1 MTTIPNHTTLLEHD
15 KKMLHPMH
23 HPSIHNDPL
32 VVKRAEGVW
41 LHTTDG
47 RKFLD
52 GLGGLWNVN
61 AGFGRKELA
70 EAAYQQMLEV
80 AYCNNYAS
88 MSNVPAI
95 ELANK
100 LAGYAYEGLNTTYF
114 TSGGAEANESAFKT
128 ARYYW
133 KRLGKKSKVKVI
145 ARMEAYHG
153 VTMAAM
159 SATGMPRFWT
169 MFEPRVPEFS
179 HVPAPNAYR
188 YAGDIK
194 AGETVG
200 EAAARA
206 LEEAILREGPDTV
219 AAFIAEPVQG
229 AGGVIIPPDD
239 YFPRVR
245 QICNKYDVLFIAD
258 EVITGFGR
266 TGSMFALGR
275 YDVQP
280 DILSFAK
287 GITSGYI
294 PMGGI
299 QIHDKIKE
307 VIDSAPVTE
316 AWNHGMTYS
325 GHATAAAVALKNLEI
340 LENEKLAEHAAK
352 MQKPFWDGFKKLRDA
367 FVQVDNPRALG
378 LIGGIELVKSRE
390 TKEPDLD
397 LAAKVYKAARQRGL
411 ITRNI
416 GATLAF
422 SPPLVISEKEIAFIH
437 DTLHEAISSV
447 VKEAVAV

>member
-1 MTTIPNHTTLLEHD
+1 MPQTLDHPTLLEQD

-23 HPSIHNDPL
+23 HPNLHNDPL
-32 VVKRAEGVW
+32 VVKSAKGVW
-41 LHTTDG
+41 LETTDG
-47 RKFLD
+47 RRMLD

-61 AGFGRKELA
+61 AGFGRDELA
-70 EAAYQQMLEV
+70 RAAFDQMLQV
-80 AYCNNYAS
+80 AYCNNYAG
-88 MSNVPAI
+88 MTNIPAT
-95 ELANK
+95 ELADK
-100 LAGYAYEGLNTTYF
+100 LSGYAYEGLNTTYF

-133 KRLGKKSKVKVI
+133 KRMGKKTKVKVI
-145 ARMEAYHG
+145 SRMEAYHG

-169 MFEPRVPEFS
+169 MFEPRVPDFS
-179 HVPAPNAYR
+179 HIPAPNTYR

-194 AGETVG
+194 TGETVG
-200 EAAARA
+200 QAAARA

-239 YFPRVR
+239 YFPLVR
-245 QICNKYDVLFIAD
+245 QICDTYDVLFIAD

-266 TGSMFALGR
+266 TGAMFALGR
-275 YDVQP
+275 YEVKP
-280 DILSFAK
+280 DIMAFAK
-287 GITSGYI
+287 GITSGYM

-307 VIDSAPVTE
+307 AIDTAPAAE

-325 GHATAAAVALKNLEI
+325 GHATAAAVALKNIEI
-340 LENEKLAEHAAK
+340 IETEKLPEHAAR
-352 MQKPFWDGFKKLRDA
+352 MHAPFLKGFQKLRDA

-378 LIGGIELVKSRE
+378 LIGGIEFVKSRD
-390 TKEPDLD
+390 TKEPDLE
-397 LAAKVYKAARQRGL
+397 LAAKVFKASRQRGL

-422 SPPLVISEKEIAFIH
+422 SPPLIISEKEIAIIH
-437 DTLHEAISSV
+437 DTLYEAIASV
-447 VKEAVAV
+447 TKEVVAA

>member
-1 MTTIPNHTTLLEHD
+1 MNQPLEHKTLLAQD
-15 KKMLHPMH
+15 QKMLHPMH
-23 HPSIHNDPL
+23 HPNLHNDPL
-32 VVKRAEGVW
+32 VVKHAEGVW

-47 RKFLD
+47 RKLLD

-61 AGFGRKELA
+61 VGFGRKELA
-70 EAAYQQMLEV
+70 QAAYEQMLQV
-80 AYCNNYAS
+80 AYCNNYAG
-88 MSNVPAI
+88 MTNVPAA

-100 LAGYAYEGLNTTYF
+100 LSGYAYQGLNTTYF

-133 KRLGKKSKVKVI
+133 KRLGKKTKVKVI
-145 ARMEAYHG
+145 ARMDAYHG

-169 MFEPRVPEFS
+169 MFEPKIPEFS
-179 HVPAPNAYR
+179 HIPAPNTYR
-188 YAGDIK
+188 YAGEVK

-200 EAAARA
+200 QAAARA
-206 LEEAILREGPDTV
+206 LEEEILRQGPDTV

-239 YFPRVR
+239 YFPLVR
-245 QICNKYDVLFIAD
+245 QVCDKYEVLFIAD

-266 TGSMFALGR
+266 TGAMFALGR
-275 YDVQP
+275 YKVTP
-280 DILSFAK
+280 DIMSFAK

-307 VIDSAPVTE
+307 AIDTAPVSE
-316 AWNHGMTYS
+316 AWNHGFTYS
-325 GHATAAAVALKNLEI
+325 GHATAAAVALKNIEI
-340 LENEKLAEHAAK
+340 LESEHLADHAA
-352 MQKPFWDGFKKLRDA
+352 QRHASFLNVFKKLRDE
-367 FVQVDNPRALG
+367 FVQVDNPRAMG
-378 LIGGIELVKSRE
+378 LIGGIEFVKSRE
-390 TKEPDLD
+390 SKEPDLD
-397 LAAKVYKAARQRGL
+397 TAAKVFKAARQRGL

-422 SPPLVISEKEIAFIH
+422 SPPLIISEDEIAFIYNI
-437 DTLHEAISSV
+437 LREAITSV
-447 VKEAVAV
+447 VKETVAA

>member
-1 MTTIPNHTTLLEHD
+1 MTPDHKTLLEHD
-15 KKMLHPMH
+15 QKMLHPMH
-23 HPSIHNDPL
+23 HPNLHSDPL
-32 VVKRAEGVW
+32 VVKHAEGVW

-47 RKFLD
+47 RKMLD

-61 AGFGRKELA
+61 VGFGRKELA
-70 EAAYQQMLEV
+70 QAAYEQMLQV
-80 AYCNNYAS
+80 AYCNNYAG
-88 MSNVPAI
+88 MTNIPAS
-95 ELANK
+95 ELAAK
-100 LAGYAYEGLNTTYF
+100 LSGYAYEGLNTTYF

-133 KRLGKKSKVKVI
+133 KRLGKKNKVKVI
-145 ARMEAYHG
+145 ARMDAYHG

-169 MFEPRVPEFS
+169 MFEPKIPEFS
-179 HVPAPNAYR
+179 HIPAPNIYR
-188 YAGDIK
+188 YAGEVK
-194 AGETVG
+194 AGETIG
-200 EAAARA
+200 QAAARA
-206 LEEAILREGPDTV
+206 LEEEILRQGPDTV

-239 YFPRVR
+239 YFPLVR
-245 QICNKYDVLFIAD
+245 QICDKYEVLFIAD

-275 YDVQP
+275 YGVSP
-280 DILSFAK
+280 DIMSFAK

-299 QIHDKIKE
+299 QIHDQIKE
-307 VIDSAPVTE
+307 VIDSASPTE
-316 AWNHGMTYS
+316 AWNHGFTYS

-340 LENEKLAEHAAK
+340 IERENLADHAA
-352 MQKPFWDGFKKLRDA
+352 QRHPAFLGIFKKLCEE
-367 FVQVDNPRALG
+367 FVQVDNPRAMG
-378 LIGGIELVKSRE
+378 LIGGIEFVKSRE

-397 LAAKVYKAARQRGL
+397 TAAKVFKAARQRGL

-422 SPPLVISEKEIAFIH
+422 SPPLIISEDEIAFIYT
-437 DTLHEAISSV
+437 TLQASIASV
-447 VKEAVAV
+447 VKETVAA

>member
-1 MTTIPNHTTLLEHD
+1 MPQTLDHPTLLEKD

-23 HPSIHNDPL
+23 HPNLHNDPL
-32 VVKRAEGVW
+32 VVKSAKGVW
-41 LHTTDG
+41 LETTDG
-47 RKFLD
+47 RRMLD

-61 AGFGRKELA
+61 AGFGREELA
-70 EAAYQQMLEV
+70 KAAYEQMLQV
-80 AYCNNYAS
+80 AYCNNYAG
-88 MSNVPAI
+88 MSNIPAT

-100 LAGYAYEGLNTTYF
+100 LSGYAYEGLNTTYF

-133 KRLGKKSKVKVI
+133 KRLGKKTKVKVI
-145 ARMEAYHG
+145 ARLEAYHG

-159 SATGMPRFWT
+159 SATGMARFWP
-169 MFEPRVPEFS
+169 MFEPRVPEFF
-179 HVPAPNAYR
+179 HVPNPNTYR
-188 YAGDIK
+188 YPGDIK
-194 AGETVG
+194 QGETVG
-200 EAAARA
+200 QAAARA

-239 YFPRVR
+239 YFPLIR
-245 QICNKYDVLFIAD
+245 QICDKYDVLFIAD

-266 TGSMFALGR
+266 TGAMFALGC
-275 YDVQP
+275 YNVKP
-280 DILSFAK
+280 DIMSFAK

-307 VIDSAPVTE
+307 VIDNAPVTE

-325 GHATAAAVALKNLEI
+325 GHATAAAVALKNIEI
-340 LENEKLAEHAAK
+340 IENEHLPEHAAN
-352 MQKPFWDGFKKLRDA
+352 MHEPFLKGFQKLRDT
-367 FVQVDNPRALG
+367 FPQVDNPRALG
-378 LIGGIELVKSRE
+378 LIGGLEFVKSRE
-390 TKEPDLD
+390 TKEPDLE
-397 LAAKVYKAARQRGL
+397 LAAQVFKAARQRGL

-422 SPPLVISEKEIAFIH
+422 SPPLVISEQEIKVIH
-437 DTLHEAISSV
+437 DTLHEAIASV
-447 VKEAVAV
+447 TKEVVAA